1 MRIMNDGVDC
11 VGAGSDDNGDDNGD
25 IGDLSNQLTPKWI
38 VPRGSQ
44 RNPPTLKRFL
54 QKSI

>member
-11 VGAGSDDNGDDNGD
+11 VGAGSDDNGD

-44 RNPPTLKRFL
+44 RKPPTLKRYH
-54 QKSI
+54 QKSL